1 MPARSTVAGDGP
13 PLYTDEVTRT
23 RRSLGRLALA
33 SLSLAAV
40 ALLGGCSLLG
50 GGELGT
56 GPGAERDESGQVV
69 EGSDN
74 ADVFTLQVGD
84 CVNDRDAAETISEV
98 PIVPCSDPHDSE
110 IFASV
115 ILSGDTFPGED
126 AVFTEGD
133 TQCGTEFE
141 TFVGVPYVESI
152 YDFSYYVPTESSWSR
167 GDREIL
173 CVIFDPAGQK
183 LTGSLEGIAR

>member
-1 MPARSTVAGDGP
+1 MT
-13 PLYTDEVTRT
+13 T
-23 RRSLGRLALA
+23 RRRLRPAHRLTLALGAIAAA
-33 SLSLAAV
+33 SV
-40 ALLGGCSLLG
+40 LGGCSLLG
-50 GGELGT
+50 GGGGLGT

-141 TFVGVPYVESI
+141 TFVGIPYVESI